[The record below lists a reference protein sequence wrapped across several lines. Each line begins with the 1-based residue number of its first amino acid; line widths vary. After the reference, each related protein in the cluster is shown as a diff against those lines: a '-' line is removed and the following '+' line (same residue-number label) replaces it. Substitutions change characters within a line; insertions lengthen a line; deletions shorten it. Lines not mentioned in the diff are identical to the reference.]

1 MVHFDMQLLH
11 ESKTGRAMNFRQLKT
26 LITIADAG
34 GVALAI
40 GQLHLSQPAASRQ
53 IQALEAELGVP
64 LFDRVG
70 RRLRLTA
77 EGEEIV
83 RRGRRLLQEA
93 DSLRDRAN
101 AMKSGLTGTLRV
113 GGSPQS
119 IETVLAPF
127 VRHFRRRHPSIEVH
141 FVEDGGARIN
151 ARLEDGDAQL
161 VLTTVSNEMLTA
173 RLLFPVCILAVVA
186 SSHPLGQ
193 RASVEVADLADVPLL
208 LLQRSFASR
217 GWFDAEC
224 HNANVN
230 PPIVLESGAPATLM
244 ALAASGDGA
253 AIVPSNVSI
262 PRNGVKA
269 IPVTYRRMPIGR
281 WMLAAWDGRRFFP
294 PFAQHFV
301 DELVTHI
308 RRNYPGRDVTKRVP
322 PLRRPKLAE

>member
-1 MVHFDMQLLH
+1 MGQ
-11 ESKTGRAMNFRQLKT
+11 AMNFRQLKT
-26 LITIADAG
+26 LITVADAG

-40 GQLHLSQPAASRQ
+40 GQLPLSQPAASRQ

-77 EGEEIV
+77 EGEEVV
-83 RRGRRLLQEA
+83 RRARRLLQEA

-127 VRHFRRRHPSIEVH
+127 ARHFRRRHPSIEVH

-151 ARLEDGDAQL
+151 ARLEDGTAQL
-161 VLTTVSNEMLTA
+161 VLTSVSDEALIA
-173 RLLFPVCILAVVA
+173 RSLFPVCVVAVVA
-186 SSHPLGQ
+186 PSHPLGK
-193 RASVEVADLADVPLL
+193 RSSVEVADLADVPLL
-208 LLQRSFASR
+208 MLQRSFAAR
-217 GWFDAEC
+217 GWFDAQC
-224 HNANVN
+224 HNADVN
-230 PPIVLESGAPATLM
+230 PPILLESGAPATLM

-253 AIVPSNVSI
+253 AIVPSHGSI

-269 IPVTYRRMPIGR
+269 LPVTFRGKPIGR
-281 WMLAAWDGRRFFP
+281 WIQAAWDRRRFFP

-301 DELVTHI
+301 DELVAHVL
-308 RRNYPGRDVTKRVP
+308 RNYPGREVLENAP
-322 PLRRPKLAE
+322 PLPRPKLRE

>member
-1 MVHFDMQLLH
+1 MVNLFMC
-11 ESKTGRAMNFRQLKT
+11 NFASISGSVMKLRQLQT

-34 GVALAI
+34 GFARAGGRLN
-40 GQLHLSQPAASRQ
+40 LSQPAASRQ
-53 IQALEAELGVP
+53 IQALEVEFGVL

-70 RRLRLTA
+70 RRLHLTA
-77 EGEEIV
+77 EGEDIV

-101 AMKSGLTGTLRV
+101 ALKSGLTGTLRI
-113 GGSPQS
+113 GGSPQN

-127 VRHFRRRHPSIEVH
+127 VGRFRRRHPGIEVH

-151 ARLEDGDAQL
+151 ARLEHGDVQL
-161 VLTTVSNEMLTA
+161 VLTTAHNEMFSG
-173 RLLFPVCILAVVA
+173 RLLYPGYVLAVVA
-186 SSHPLGQ
+186 PSHPLGR

-217 GWFDAEC
+217 GWFDAAC
-224 HNANVN
+224 HNAGVN

-244 ALAASGDGA
+244 ALAGSGDGA

-262 PRNGVKA
+262 PRAGVKVM
-269 IPVTYRRMPIGR
+269 PVTYRGMPIGR
-281 WMLAAWDGRRFFP
+281 WIFVAWDRRRFLP

-301 DELVTHI
+301 DELAAHV
-308 RRNYPGRDVTKRVP
+308 RRDYPGRELSKRVP
-322 PLRRPKLAE
+322 PLRRPKLSG